1 MTGQEFRDYCVR
13 TFKRTDKDTELYEA
27 LTDVIFDIKLQM
39 NSEDFKIERC
49 TAEIPVAGDY
59 TFAVQ
64 TDFGHLIG
72 DMTLVNPAGGSWPLI
87 KVSKAVY
94 DAYYPSQNE
103 TNPVTGSPRHFCLFG
118 GVFYVGPTP
127 DLTTYKYQY
136 NYTTEAATAI
146 TSATANVPFTDR
158 YRWVVKDNVLARL
171 YLDLDDDE
179 KAQKYLQLGT
189 AGLMKI
195 INNENNN
202 TEAPT
207 FVRYSGV

>member
-146 TSATANVPFTDR
+146 TSATANVPFTNR